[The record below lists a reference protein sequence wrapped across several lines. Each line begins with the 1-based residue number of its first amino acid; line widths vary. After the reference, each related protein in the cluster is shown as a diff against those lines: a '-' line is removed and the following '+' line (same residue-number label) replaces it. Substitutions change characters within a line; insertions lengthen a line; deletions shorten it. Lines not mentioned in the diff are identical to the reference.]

1 MKWDKKQLLSYLLAS
16 KQPEKIL
23 ELLEVIKGLLLK
35 YGRKLVTPRFF
46 ETLKELQPEVW
57 ALIHLLENEKML
69 NIAKLSAFVREFQS
83 LLPSEQAQFSLE
95 SNDEDIIAPLMA
107 YLEEKFGQVKVNF
120 QPLVSE
126 NLSVKMR
133 GQGYIFKR
141 SLEKD
146 LDALLK

>member
-69 NIAKLSAFVREFQS
+69 NIAKLSAFIREFQS
-83 LLPSEQAQFSLE
+83 LLPSEQAQFNLE
-95 SNDEDIIAPLMA
+95 SNDEDIIAYKWYVILWRQEYNSGFFTWIIYALVYIGA
-107 YLEEKFGQVKVNF
+107 YFF
-120 QPLVSE
+120 
-126 NLSVKMR
+126 
-133 GQGYIFKR
+133 
-141 SLEKD
+141 
-146 LDALLK
+146 

>member
-1 MKWDKKQLLSYLLAS
+1 
-16 KQPEKIL
+16 
-23 ELLEVIKGLLLK
+23 
-35 YGRKLVTPRFF
+35 
-46 ETLKELQPEVW
+46 
-57 ALIHLLENEKML
+57 ML
-69 NIAKLSAFVREFQS
+69 NIAKLSAFIR
-83 LLPSEQAQFSLE
+83 EQAQFNLE

>member
-1 MKWDKKQLLSYLLAS
+1 
-16 KQPEKIL
+16 
-23 ELLEVIKGLLLK
+23 
-35 YGRKLVTPRFF
+35 
-46 ETLKELQPEVW
+46 
-57 ALIHLLENEKML
+57 ML
-69 NIAKLSAFVREFQS
+69 NIAKLSAFVRKFQS
-83 LLPSEQAQFSLE
+83 LLPSEQAQFNLE

>member
-69 NIAKLSAFVREFQS
+69 NIAKLSAFIREFQS
-83 LLPSEQAQFSLE
+83 LLPSEQAQFNLE

-107 YLEEKFGQVKVNF
+107 YLNF